1 LIQIEVQIIADLLSR
16 GEMVGYRLAQEE
28 SDVSA
33 IVRREL
39 RRWSHWSETN
49 DVNVAWRLLIACTH
63 NTTRRIDELIIGGN
77 GMLVKNV
84 ECVDGSTIPKK
95 GDAAA
100 CGA

>member
-1 LIQIEVQIIADLLSR
+1 VKAHKKQRPTVHHDHATDEV
-16 GEMVGYRLAQEE
+16 
-28 SDVSA
+28 
-33 IVRREL
+33 VRKWFEHL
-39 RRWSHWSETN
+39 PETN
-49 DVNVAWRLLIACTH
+49 DANVAWRLLIACTH